1 MNMRTPQ
8 TAEYARSENRKT
20 PGRRPDRRAILS
32 ALAAAIGLVAVALAV
47 FPRAQAQLAP
57 RKVSGT
63 VVAAATQQ
71 PVQNARV
78 LYEET
83 GQPSQTTATDA
94 KGYFEV
100 PAGRLGVVTVKARGF
115 GTARRRWPPR
125 SGTQLRIELVPPAI
139 VSGTVTDLATGR
151 LLPAMVKVT
160 VQHPDNFVSHGARAP
175 RGTFE
180 IRDLP
185 PGPGLLTARS
195 EGFAPSVGSITVEAG
210 KVRDARIGLRLQAQA
225 SGHVVDVTGQPV
237 IAAYVTATYPG
248 MAAGGMIESFVGGQ
262 PWTATDGTFRLDGLV
277 PDTSIALQADLD
289 GRRSSVHTIR
299 VGPGMMQSGIV
310 LTLP

>member
-47 FPRAQAQLAP
+47 FPRAQVQLAP

-151 LLPAMVKVT
+151 LLPARLSSGPRPREDVVPNREQGRIH
-160 VQHPDNFVSHGARAP
+160 VHRQLHEALRA
-175 RGTFE
+175 
-180 IRDLP
+180 
-185 PGPGLLTARS
+185 GL
-195 EGFAPSVGSITVEAG
+195 AG
-210 KVRDARIGLRLQAQA
+210 
-225 SGHVVDVTGQPV
+225 H
-237 IAAYVTATYPG
+237 
-248 MAAGGMIESFVGGQ
+248 
-262 PWTATDGTFRLDGLV
+262 
-277 PDTSIALQADLD
+277 
-289 GRRSSVHTIR
+289 RRSRGRPDLRRHQRPRHLFRSLELQR
-299 VGPGMMQSGIV
+299 ELGMDR
-310 LTLP
+310 P